1 MQLKLTGVA
10 GVLAVVLGATT
21 GAAQPAGIA
30 EWRSAHEAAIV
41 EELRGLVSLP
51 NVAGNDADM
60 QQNAAHLQ
68 RLFTARQFKVETVGG
83 PGSPIVFASLDVANA
98 AGTLTFYIHY
108 DGQPVDASEWTR
120 CQPFTPC
127 LWGANGPVADDP
139 ARTSFDPEWRMYGRS
154 TSDDKGPIVALLNAV
169 DALRATASGPRWNV
183 RVVLDGE
190 EEAGSAN
197 FHRFAT
203 ARAGALKTDLAVTL
217 DGPRH
222 PSGRPTVYFG
232 VRGGAGVTVTVYGAR
247 GDLHSGNYGNW
258 APDPSM
264 RLAKLLATMKD
275 DAGHVLIK
283 DFYRDVRPLT
293 ATEKAALAAAPD
305 VEAVLARDFAVATPE
320 RPDERLEAKLN
331 QPTLSILE
339 MSTSGISGRSAIP
352 GSATARIEVRMVK
365 DLVRHWLFRPRTTT
379 VQRSSPATMS
389 SSSPGFSS
397 RAGLACCP
405 FHLTRPPSTAI
416 AARLRVLKK
425 RATQSHL
432 SMRCSVM
439 EDDEFVE
446 RGTFGRQR
454 VLDRVRIGMA
464 QRHATDQLLPR
475 PEAEDFGDD
484 AVVVE
489 PGHLGAGVEAAGA
502 RGEHHILKE
511 HAVVEPAAL
520 PHAPVDAED
529 QADGRTEEFKIAAH
543 LRLHAVRVALADAE
557 QTVKPPADLAPA
569 RQVRLEEFRRVVI
582 VIGAV
587 AWLRRVV
594 GGAHGIDQAL
604 PRRPGQHMRAP
615 GLEVGA
621 GGRAAGDRQYFR
633 NQVTGNVPG
642 QEGAHRMASAHDGI
656 DRRRQGVGRH
666 VRTMRD
672 WSPRRTTCRPLRAW
686 RARLPSP
693 WPRRR

>member
-10 GVLAVVLGATT
+10 GALAIVLAATAS
-21 GAAQPAGIA
+21 AAQPPDIA
-30 EWRSAHEAAIV
+30 EWRAAHEAAIV

-60 QQNAAHLQ
+60 QKNAAHLQ

-127 LWGANGPVADDP
+127 LWGASGPVADDP

-247 GDLHSGNYGNW
+247 GDVHSGNYGNW

-365 DLVRHWLFRPRTTT
+365 DLVPDTQNALITEHIRQQGYVIVSGRDPTDEERRTHRLIAR
-379 VQRSSPATMS
+379 VDARR
-389 SSSPGFSS
+389 G
-397 RAGLACCP
+397 
-405 FHLTRPPSTAI
+405 STASRVSMDDPK
-416 AARLRVLKK
+416 AQAVVKALTLRGVPPVQLP
-425 RATQSHL
+425 TL
-432 SMRCSVM
+432 GGGLP
-439 EDDEFVE
+439 F
-446 RGTFGRQR
+446 GTFS
-454 VLDRVRIGMA
+454 
-464 QRHATDQLLPR
+464 DQYQMPT
-475 PEAEDFGDD
+475 
-484 AVVVE
+484 V
-489 PGHLGAGVEAAGA
+489 GVSIVNFDNNQHGPDENLRLQNLWEGI
-502 RGEHHILKE
+502 EML
-511 HAVVEPAAL
+511 AAL
-520 PHAPVDAED
+520 M
-529 QADGRTEEFKIAAH
+529 TM
-543 LRLHAVRVALADAE
+543 
-557 QTVKPPADLAPA
+557 
-569 RQVRLEEFRRVVI
+569 
-582 VIGAV
+582 
-587 AWLRRVV
+587 
-594 GGAHGIDQAL
+594 
-604 PRRPGQHMRAP
+604 PR
-615 GLEVGA
+615 
-621 GGRAAGDRQYFR
+621 
-633 NQVTGNVPG
+633 
-642 QEGAHRMASAHDGI
+642 
-656 DRRRQGVGRH
+656 
-666 VRTMRD
+666 
-672 WSPRRTTCRPLRAW
+672 
-686 RARLPSP
+686 
-693 WPRRR
+693 